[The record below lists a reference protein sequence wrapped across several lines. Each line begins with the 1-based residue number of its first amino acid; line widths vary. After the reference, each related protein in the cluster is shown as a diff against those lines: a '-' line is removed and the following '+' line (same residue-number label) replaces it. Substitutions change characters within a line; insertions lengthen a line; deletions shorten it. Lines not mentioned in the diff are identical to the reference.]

1 MFTLEVPV
9 NKMKEFDNL
18 MNEANVTYRTG
29 DKTTNSSMI
38 IVSVK
43 RQSQLDKAKEIVKN
57 LV

>member
-1 MFTLEVPV
+1 MFTIEVPV

-29 DKTTNSSMI
+29 DKTANGSII

-43 RQSQLDKAKEIVKN
+43 RQSQLDKAKEIAKN